1 MPVGLHSGATAVAW
15 LLLLAA
21 LLGEPPGSSDTAR
34 RIAITI
40 DDLPTVSVAGSDIDE
55 AQRTTRP
62 VG

>member
-1 MPVGLHSGATAVAW
+1 VAW